1 MCKKIIFLTL
11 VLFTTIL
18 ISNIKVWIDHP
29 HYFPD
34 IFLIFEVL
42 NRYGIKTP
50 LEIFLNIALAFFF
63 FTIASK
69 KLLFSSQKDNITK
82 KDKNNKYGYAKL
94 ITTLFSLKKR
104 IKDFELN
111 FDSGILLGKI
121 GNKFI
126 RSSKPYSCLLLA
138 PPGTGKTAGIVI
150 PNLLLCKNSVI
161 VHDPKGEL
169 YDKTAKIREKKK
181 NHKVLFFDPIKH
193 NSCKY
198 NVFAKEVL
206 PRAKE
211 DHKAYV
217 NNIANIIFADGKES
231 NSANS
236 YFIEAARSAF
246 TFIALYLIEK
256 SNETS
261 IPRIRAKLL
270 ENDNTITT
278 FQTMTSDKDISEA
291 LKTDG
296 KGVLVAS
303 ESENQWAGVMGTLKE
318 KLEIFGDPRIK
329 KVIDSGCDFSGEK
342 LRKEKISL
350 YLKVEDKDRKRL
362 RPLIAMMIDS
372 ITTQLISELPKDS
385 DNQVTLIL
393 DEFVRLGKLESIAEL
408 PSISRGYNVNTIF
421 VAQDYEQITNTY
433 SKEYIS
439 IFDSNCSFKI
449 ILKQNNLQTAERIS
463 KTIGNMT
470 DIKTSESK
478 NKRAMEILDAGSEGI
493 SKSQEGISL
502 ISAQDILT
510 LPKER
515 ALILVQGFASNP
527 IYCKIPM
534 YFKDKGLKKLI
545 NINPQK

>member
-1 MCKKIIFLTL
+1 MKKITFLIVALFSTL
-11 VLFTTIL
+11 I
-18 ISNIKVWIDHP
+18 IANIKSWIDYSDH
-29 HYFPD
+29 FPNPLLVINIIKYRGLQTD
-34 IFLIFEVL
+34 PKIILNIAISFFFLIFMIRQIL
-42 NRYGIKTP
+42 
-50 LEIFLNIALAFFF
+50 
-63 FTIASK
+63 
-69 KLLFSSQKDNITK
+69 SSSSKDNLAK
-82 KDKNNKYGYAKL
+82 KNTNNKYGYAKL
-94 ITTLFSLKKR
+94 TTNLFCLKKR
-104 IKDFELN
+104 MKDFELN
-111 FDSGILLGKI
+111 FTKGILLGKMS
-121 GNKFI
+121 NKFI
-126 RSSKPYSCLLLA
+126 RSDKPYSCLVLA

-150 PNLLLCKNSVI
+150 PNLLLCENSVI

-169 YDKTAKIREKKK
+169 YEKTAKIREKKLG
-181 NHKVLFFDPIKH
+181 HKILFFDPIKL

-198 NVFAKEVL
+198 NVFAKESL
-206 PRAKE
+206 PKEKE
-211 DHKAYV
+211 DYKAYV
-217 NNIANIIFADGKES
+217 NNIANIIFLDGKEV
-231 NSANS
+231 NSVNS
-236 YFIEAARSAF
+236 YFVEAARSAF
-246 TFIALYLIEK
+246 TFIALYLIKK
-256 SNETS
+256 SGQTS
-261 IPRIRAKLL
+261 IPKIREKLL
-270 ENDNTITT
+270 ENNDTVTT
-278 FQTMTSDKDISEA
+278 FQAMTSDQDISES

-329 KVIDSGCDFSGEK
+329 KVIDSDCDFSGEK

-463 KTIGNMT
+463 KTIGNIT
-470 DIKTSESK
+470 DTRTSQSK
-478 NKRAMEILDAGSEGI
+478 NKRSMKIFDAGSEGT
-493 SKSQEGISL
+493 SKSQEGVALVS
-502 ISAQDILT
+502 SQDILN
-510 LPKER
+510 LPNDM
-515 ALILVQGFASNP
+515 ALILIQGFAANP
-527 IYCKIPM
+527 IYAKIPM
-534 YFKDKGLKKLI
+534 YFKDKDLKNLI
-545 NINPQK
+545 KS

>member
-1 MCKKIIFLTL
+1 MKKIIFLIL
-11 VLFTTIL
+11 ASFITIL
-18 ISNIKVWIDHP
+18 ISNIKVWLDHP

-34 IFLIFEVL
+34 IFLFFEVL
-42 NRYGIKTP
+42 SQYRVKTP
-50 LEIFLNIALAFFF
+50 PEILLNIAVAFLFF
-63 FTIASK
+63 IIAIK
-69 KLLFSSQKDNITK
+69 KILFSSYKDNIRK

-121 GNKFI
+121 GNKHI
-126 RSSKPYSCLLLA
+126 RSNKPYSCLLLA

-150 PNLLLCKNSVI
+150 PNLLLCENSVI

-169 YDKTAKIREKKK
+169 FEKTAKIREKELG
-181 NHKVLFFDPIKH
+181 HKVLFFDPIKL

-198 NVFAKEVL
+198 NVFAKESL
-206 PRAKE
+206 PKEKE
-211 DHKAYV
+211 DYKAYV
-217 NNIANIIFADGKES
+217 NNIANIIFTDGKES

-236 YFIEAARSAF
+236 YFVEAARSAF

-261 IPRIRAKLL
+261 IPKIRVKLL

-278 FQTMTSDKDISEA
+278 FQSMTSDKEISES

-329 KVIDSGCDFSGEK
+329 RVIDSNCDFSGEK

-372 ITTQLISELPKDS
+372 ITTQLISEIPKEG

-470 DIKTSESK
+470 DTRTSQSK
-478 NKRAMEILDAGSEGI
+478 NKRAMKMFDAGSEGI
-493 SKSQEGISL
+493 STSQEGISL

-527 IYCKIPM
+527 IYCTVPM
-534 YFKDKGLKKLI
+534 YFKEKSLKELVK
-545 NINPQK
+545 N